1 VALRSKVI
9 ESDQFRSLSIKL
21 LNSCMKINEIK
32 PQKPLTPDQAR
43 IKSLRDRVKQGQA
56 AVRAERARQTI
67 KKGQEN
73 LNKAIS
79 S

>member
-1 VALRSKVI
+1 
-9 ESDQFRSLSIKL
+9 
-21 LNSCMKINEIK
+21 MKINEIK

-73 LNKAIS
+73 LNKTIS